1 MPKVILGQTMYTMQ
15 EVADMLGVTTRTM
28 ITYTQNKRIQGQKI
42 GGRWYYTEDNIKVF
56 LQGRKP
62 IE

>member
-1 MPKVILGQTMYTMQ
+1 MAKVILGETMYTMQ

>member
-1 MPKVILGQTMYTMQ
+1 MPKMILGETMYTMQ
-15 EVADMLGVTTRTM
+15 EVAEMLGVTTRTM
-28 ITYTQNKRIQGQKI
+28 ITYRQNNRIKGQKI
-42 GGRWYYTEDNIKVF
+42 GGRWYFTEDNLKAF